1 MADKLARAEKAIES
15 NPFVSEAWG
24 QILREAHLFINSA
37 EAKKKI
43 EQLPLCSPTN
53 TLWDMPAH

>member
-1 MADKLARAEKAIES
+1 MAEKAIES